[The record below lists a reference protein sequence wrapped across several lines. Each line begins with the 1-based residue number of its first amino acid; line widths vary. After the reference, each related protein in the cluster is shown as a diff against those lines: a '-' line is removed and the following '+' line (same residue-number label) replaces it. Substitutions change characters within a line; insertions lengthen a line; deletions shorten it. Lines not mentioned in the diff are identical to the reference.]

1 MGLWLLGQPMEA
13 SNKRSWRMEYS
24 RKTVHRPALR
34 HRDDAQCL
42 LEAFGEAVQELVK
55 LHELQFL
62 AILDGDSNA
71 SRFDL
76 LIHYANERKQNAK
89 YAYLQR
95 LETQVAGQTK

>member
-1 MGLWLLGQPMEA
+1 MGLWLLSQHAEA
-13 SNKRSWRMEYS
+13 SNKRSRRMEYS
-24 RKTVHRPALR
+24 RKTVRRPALG
-34 HRDDAQCL
+34 HRDEAQSL
-42 LEAFGEAVQELVK
+42 LEAFGQAVQELVK